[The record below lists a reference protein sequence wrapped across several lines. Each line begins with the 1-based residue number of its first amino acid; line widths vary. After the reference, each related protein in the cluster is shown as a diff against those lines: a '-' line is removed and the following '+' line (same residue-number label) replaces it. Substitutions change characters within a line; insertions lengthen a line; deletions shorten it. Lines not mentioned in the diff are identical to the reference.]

1 MPQSIESEQT
11 DLTLKEQVMI
21 EQLSFLENNEEE
33 YGKHL
38 AWSQIRRAA
47 QMGFSEFLGT
57 FILILFGL
65 GSIAQVVLSSD
76 QKGTFISTNWGMALV
91 LLEPDEQR

>member
-1 MPQSIESEQT
+1 MPQSIASSQT
-11 DLTLKEQVMI
+11 DLTLKERVTI
-21 EQLSFLENNEEE
+21 EELSLLENDQE
-33 YGKHL
+33 YGRDL
-38 AWSQIRRAA
+38 AWSQIRRSV

-76 QKGTFISTNWGMALV
+76 QKGTFISTNWGMA
-91 LLEPDEQR
+91 